1 MAPHGRVLLTSIKLP
16 SVVTAPVGSEQQSDR
31 ERGVDQGLPSGI
43 RRRII
48 DINRVKAPT
57 RGALESEDWVRGLL
71 AILLFVLLALEIFCA
86 LYVMLD
92 NAVAKDDK
100 AIERV
105 KDLLT
110 LVLSPTVALFGA
122 ATGFYYGAKS
132 ESRKTRD
139 F

>member
-1 MAPHGRVLLTSIKLP
+1 MAPRRVL
-16 SVVTAPVGSEQQSDR
+16 VTAIHTPPLLTGPDR
-31 ERGVDQGLPSGI
+31 GEAQDAARPDLDQGQPSGG

-57 RGALESEDWVRGLL
+57 RRGLESEEWVRGLL
-71 AILLFVLLALEIFCA
+71 AILLFILLALEIFCA
-86 LYVMLD
+86 LYIMLD
-92 NAVAKDDK
+92 AALAKDDK
-100 AIERV
+100 ALERV